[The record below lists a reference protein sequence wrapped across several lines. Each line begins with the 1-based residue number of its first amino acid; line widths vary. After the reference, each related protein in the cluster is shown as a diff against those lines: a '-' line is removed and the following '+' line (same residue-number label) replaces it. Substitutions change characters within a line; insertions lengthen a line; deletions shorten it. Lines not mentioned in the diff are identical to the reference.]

1 MCRTSNMT
9 IDNSEILKYEKMIQK
24 LAHGLYKSTQLYSFE
39 DLCQLG
45 FMSGIK
51 ALSKFD
57 PSKNYQLST
66 FLTVCIRR
74 DMIKFIKRHD
84 FTVTKLP
91 IEKPVAETE
100 SIYDY
105 MPDLSPQEREII
117 ELKIEGYSIKHIAK
131 KLNISQ
137 RKCQSIF
144 QKIAKCVKK
153 ESYS

>member
-1 MCRTSNMT
+1 MT

-39 DLCQLG
+39 DLCQIG

-51 ALSKFD
+51 ALSKYD
-57 PSKNYQLST
+57 PSNSQLST

-84 FTVTKLP
+84 FTVTRLP
-91 IEKPVAETE
+91 VEKPVSEPE

-105 MPDLSPQEREII
+105 MPDLSMQEREII
-117 ELKIEGYSIKHIAK
+117 ELKIEGYSIKYIAK

-153 ESYS
+153 ESYL